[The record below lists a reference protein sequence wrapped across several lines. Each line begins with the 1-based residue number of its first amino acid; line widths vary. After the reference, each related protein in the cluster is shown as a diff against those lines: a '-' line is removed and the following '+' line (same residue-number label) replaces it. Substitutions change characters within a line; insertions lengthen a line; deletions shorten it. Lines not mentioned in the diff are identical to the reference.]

1 MRRYIIPSLKDLAQP
16 DRLCPHCHTPSG
28 RIHQKR
34 QLAISD
40 TRMGSVTKVR
50 MRCRHCGLTWTCQPH
65 GLKPHFQRSQRVRA
79 LNVLFYALGLS
90 YAATAQVMTAL
101 GAPESDTS
109 VYRDLLTS
117 MSSVKALHRRGRRKV
132 RLAGIDATYQRLAQ
146 PQNAGHQSTIFVVDF
161 SDGHLLG
168 VELLDEDDAQ
178 AVAALIKDLEAKYDI
193 ELWVSDE
200 HTSYEQAIA
209 PERHWLCTTHFLKNK
224 LRRIKGLKGE
234 VRSER
239 MRQDLEA
246 LEELLKQPPA
256 DGQDRVKQI
265 YQRQR
270 RVKRPAK
277 GKRLSP
283 GSKLKALA
291 REIYEKWERVW
302 QQTNNATE
310 SAIGLCLKIRSKLM
324 RGYKVAEHISGFA
337 QMRGWMYGQGERVE
351 IGQLL

>member
-1 MRRYIIPSLKDLAQP
+1 MRRYIIPSLKVSAQP
-16 DRLCPHCHTPSG
+16 NRLCPHCNTPSG
-28 RIHQKR
+28 HIHQQR
-34 QLAISD
+34 QLSVND
-40 TRMGSVTKVR
+40 TRIGSVTKLR
-50 MRCRHCGLTWTCQPH
+50 MRCRHCRLTWTCQPD
-65 GLKPHFQRSQRVRA
+65 GLKAHFQRSQRIRA

-90 YAATAQVMTAL
+90 YEATAQVMTAL
-101 GAPESDTS
+101 GACESDTS
-109 VYRDLLTS
+109 VYRDLVAS
-117 MSSVKALHRRGRRKV
+117 MANVKALHRRGCRKV

-146 PQNAGHQSTIFVVDF
+146 PQQAHHQSTVFVVDF
-161 SDGHLLG
+161 RDGQVLE

-193 ELWVSDE
+193 EFWVSDE

-209 PERHWLCTTHFLKNK
+209 PERHFLCTTHFLKNK
-224 LRRIKGLKGE
+224 LRRIKELKGE

-239 MRQDLEA
+239 MQQDLEA
-246 LEELLKQPPA
+246 LEELLRQPPV
-256 DGQDRVKQI
+256 DGQEQVKQI

-283 GSKLKALA
+283 GRKLKALA

-337 QMRGWMYGQGERVE
+337 RLRGWMYEQGERIE
-351 IGQLL
+351 LGRLL